1 MINHNLYLDDL
12 NFLDS
17 LRLDWG
23 KISGKTFL
31 ISGASGLI
39 GTLLVDVLMKK
50 NCNVHALGR
59 SYDKAAKRFA
69 SYIHEKN
76 FEFTQQ
82 DINAPLN
89 ISANNKKYDYVI
101 HLASNTH
108 PVDYSADPV
117 GTIMTNIKGLDNMLK
132 FAVDHDSGRFMFASS
147 VEVYGENR
155 DDTEFFDENY
165 CGYINISKAR
175 SGYPES
181 KRCGE
186 TLCLSYMQQYGLSVV
201 IPRFSRTYGPTMQM
215 SDSKAIAQFIKK
227 GISGENI
234 ILKSAGNQL
243 YSYSYAADAVSGL
256 LTILTQGADG
266 SAYNIADENSD
277 ITLKDLAELIA
288 QYSGTRVVFELPDE
302 KEARG
307 YSAAVKAR
315 LDSSRLKSLGWRAH
329 YDIKSGI
336 KRTLDIL
343 KAVTH

>member
-1 MINHNLYLDDL
+1 MINHNLYLEDL
-12 NFLDS
+12 SFIDALDS
-17 LRLDWG
+17 VDWE

-39 GTLLVDVLMKK
+39 GSLLVDILMRR
-50 NCNVHALGR
+50 NCKVHALGR

-69 SYIHEKN
+69 SYIHDKN
-76 FEFTQQ
+76 FEFTQH
-82 DINAPLN
+82 DINAPLMN
-89 ISANNKKYDYVI
+89 ISGKYDYVL

-108 PVDYSADPV
+108 PIDYSADPV

-147 VEVYGENR
+147 VEIYGVNR
-155 DDTEFFDENY
+155 GDTEFFDENY

-227 GISGENI
+227 GIAGENI

-256 LTILTQGADG
+256 LTILTQGSDG
-266 SAYNIADENSD
+266 AAYNIADENSD

-288 QYSGTRVVFELPDE
+288 NYSGTQVVFELPDDN
-302 KEARG
+302 EARG
-307 YSAAVKAR
+307 YSMAVKAR
-315 LDSSRLKSLGWRAH
+315 LDSSRLKALGWSAH

-343 KAVTH
+343 ESIS

>member
-12 NFLDS
+12 NFIAS
-17 LRLDWG
+17 LNLDWG

-39 GTLLVDVLMKK
+39 GSLLVDVLMNKS
-50 NCNVHALGR
+50 CRVHALGR

-69 SYIHEKN
+69 GYIHEKN

-82 DINAPLN
+82 DINEPLMN
-89 ISANNKKYDYVI
+89 ISGKYDYVI

-108 PVDYSADPV
+108 PLDYSADPV
-117 GTIMTNIKGLDNMLK
+117 GTIMTNIRGLDNMLR
-132 FAVDHDSGRFMFASS
+132 FAAGHETKRFMFASS
-147 VEVYGENR
+147 VEIYGENR
-155 DDTEFFDENY
+155 GDTEFFDENY

-175 SGYPES
+175 SGYTEG

-201 IPRFSRTYGPTMQM
+201 MPRFSRTYGPTMQM

-227 GISGENI
+227 GVAGENI
-234 ILKSAGNQL
+234 VLKSAGNQF

-256 LTILTQGADG
+256 LTVLTQGTDG
-266 SAYNIADENSD
+266 LAYNVADENSD

-307 YSAAVKAR
+307 YTMAVKAR

>member
-1 MINHNLYLDDL
+1 
-12 NFLDS
+12 
-17 LRLDWG
+17 
-23 KISGKTFL
+23 
-31 ISGASGLI
+31 
-39 GTLLVDVLMKK
+39 
-50 NCNVHALGR
+50 
-59 SYDKAAKRFA
+59 
-69 SYIHEKN
+69 
-76 FEFTQQ
+76 
-82 DINAPLN
+82 
-89 ISANNKKYDYVI
+89 
-101 HLASNTH
+101 
-108 PVDYSADPV
+108 
-117 GTIMTNIKGLDNMLK
+117 
-132 FAVDHDSGRFMFASS
+132 
-147 VEVYGENR
+147 
-155 DDTEFFDENY
+155 
-165 CGYINISKAR
+165 
-175 SGYPES
+175 
-181 KRCGE
+181 
-186 TLCLSYMQQYGLSVV
+186 
-201 IPRFSRTYGPTMQM
+201 M

-343 KAVTH
+343 KELIN

>member
-1 MINHNLYLDDL
+1 M
-12 NFLDS
+12 
-17 LRLDWG
+17 
-23 KISGKTFL
+23 
-31 ISGASGLI
+31 
-39 GTLLVDVLMKK
+39 
-50 NCNVHALGR
+50 
-59 SYDKAAKRFA
+59 
-69 SYIHEKN
+69 
-76 FEFTQQ
+76 
-82 DINAPLN
+82 
-89 ISANNKKYDYVI
+89 
-101 HLASNTH
+101 
-108 PVDYSADPV
+108 
-117 GTIMTNIKGLDNMLK
+117 
-132 FAVDHDSGRFMFASS
+132 
-147 VEVYGENR
+147 
-155 DDTEFFDENY
+155 
-165 CGYINISKAR
+165 NISKAR

-343 KAVTH
+343 KELIN